1 MKRFGEFIR
10 QLSLSQ
16 QLAAIIFF
24 LISFFTAFFFFY
36 LTGSVENV
44 IREQMYTTLD
54 TSQNM
59 IQSLYG
65 SSDETITQ
73 SQLRKALT
81 NSQMHLIVDVDDV
94 INNEA
99 DPKIQYLSSET
110 DASLVREELSNNSA
124 LVKRMME
131 QGAQLYKNPT
141 NINKDYKLII
151 QPDDQLAIYVSSSDK
166 ELIQPF
172 NNLTLIGQ
180 GETALRN
187 GTNLDKTS
195 YFVVGKDGYVDFP
208 IFGKLKAAGKTVNE
222 FSEDI
227 QNRMIAEKM
236 ITDAKVTTKIMSF
249 KVTVLGDVKTPG
261 TKTCSGERLT
271 LLEVLG
277 MAGDLNNSAI
287 RKNLLVVREEV
298 TYTVD
303 LTDPESVFNSPAY
316 YMRQNDVVY
325 VQSNRSVKI
334 KGSSGYLYWSLLGSG
349 VGLVTSITSLVFAI
363 TK

>member
-1 MKRFGEFIR
+1 MRNFYGIAILAFILLGITSCGSNK
-10 QLSLSQ
+10 QM
-16 QLAAIIFF
+16 I
-24 LISFFTAFFFFY
+24 Y
-36 LTGSVENV
+36 L
-44 IREQMYTTLD
+44 
-54 TSQNM
+54 
-59 IQSLYG
+59 
-65 SSDETITQ
+65 
-73 SQLRKALT
+73 
-81 NSQMHLIVDVDDV
+81 
-94 INNEA
+94 
-99 DPKIQYLSSET
+99 
-110 DASLVREELSNNSA
+110 
-124 LVKRMME
+124 
-131 QGAQLYKNPT
+131 QGAEELYKNPT

-222 FSEDI
+222 FSEEI

-287 RKNLLVVREEV
+287 RKNLLVVREENNERV

>member
-1 MKRFGEFIR
+1 MRNFYGIAILAFILLGITSCGSNK
-10 QLSLSQ
+10 QM
-16 QLAAIIFF
+16 I
-24 LISFFTAFFFFY
+24 Y
-36 LTGSVENV
+36 L
-44 IREQMYTTLD
+44 
-54 TSQNM
+54 
-59 IQSLYG
+59 
-65 SSDETITQ
+65 
-73 SQLRKALT
+73 
-81 NSQMHLIVDVDDV
+81 
-94 INNEA
+94 
-99 DPKIQYLSSET
+99 
-110 DASLVREELSNNSA
+110 
-124 LVKRMME
+124 
-131 QGAQLYKNPT
+131 QGAEELYKNPT

-151 QPDDQLAIYVSSSDK
+151 QPNDQLAIYVSSSDK

-261 TKTCSGERLT
+261 TKICSGERLT

-287 RKNLLVVREEV
+287 RKNLLVVREENNERV

>member
-1 MKRFGEFIR
+1 M
-10 QLSLSQ
+10 
-16 QLAAIIFF
+16 
-24 LISFFTAFFFFY
+24 
-36 LTGSVENV
+36 
-44 IREQMYTTLD
+44 
-54 TSQNM
+54 
-59 IQSLYG
+59 
-65 SSDETITQ
+65 
-73 SQLRKALT
+73 
-81 NSQMHLIVDVDDV
+81 
-94 INNEA
+94 
-99 DPKIQYLSSET
+99 
-110 DASLVREELSNNSA
+110 
-124 LVKRMME
+124 
-131 QGAQLYKNPT
+131 
-141 NINKDYKLII
+141 
-151 QPDDQLAIYVSSSDK
+151 
-166 ELIQPF
+166 
-172 NNLTLIGQ
+172 
-180 GETALRN
+180 
-187 GTNLDKTS
+187 
-195 YFVVGKDGYVDFP
+195 DFP

-287 RKNLLVVREEV
+287 RKNLLVVREENNERV